1 MKYKTKKY
9 KIYHHDFR
17 KQTEL
22 LHFLLNSALFCIT
35 IYNIIITERH
45 ITMESNKFKALKAA
59 VELGSLTNAA
69 SELGYT
75 QAGLTHMMNRL
86 ENEIGCTLL
95 FRDKYGVHL
104 THDGERL
111 MPYIEDYLRAGD
123 RLEKEIAMTKEDEV
137 RTLRIAAYTS
147 MINSWLPLIMSRF
160 KQTHPSVSFEII
172 DDSIMNI
179 YNLVYEGKV
188 DLGFVSKQDDI
199 ECDFIHL
206 RNDPLLAVLPPD
218 SDIAQG
224 LEKIPVEEFSGVQFI
239 MPSRGFDMDIMRALE
254 KSEVRPTITNTN
266 VDDAAIVS
274 MVAHGLGAT
283 VLSALVL
290 KNNIERVRIMPLDPE
305 SYRDLGI
312 ISMPGVSQLAREFIE
327 VSKNEIKPD

>member
-1 MKYKTKKY
+1 
-9 KIYHHDFR
+9 
-17 KQTEL
+17 
-22 LHFLLNSALFCIT
+22 
-35 IYNIIITERH
+35 
-45 ITMESNKFKALKAA
+45 METNKFKALKYA
-59 VELGSLTNAA
+59 VDLGSLTNAA

-86 ENEIGCTLL
+86 EREIGCTLL
-95 FRDKYGVHL
+95 YRDKYGVHL
-104 THDGERL
+104 TNDGERL
-111 MPYIEDYLRAGD
+111 MPFIEDFLKAGD
-123 RLEKEIAMTKEDEV
+123 RLEKEISLTKEDDV

-147 MINSWLPLIMSRF
+147 MINNWLPLIMSRF
-160 KQTHPSVSFEII
+160 KQTHPNTTFEII

-188 DLGFVSKQDDI
+188 DLGFVSKQDNI

-224 LEKIPVEEFSGVQFI
+224 LDKIPVEEFSGIQFI
-239 MPSRGFDMDIMRALE
+239 MPSLGFDMDIMRALE

-266 VDDAAIVS
+266 VNDAAVVS

-290 KNNIERVRIMPLDPE
+290 KNNTERVRILPLSPE
-305 SYRDLGI
+305 SCRDLGI
-312 ISMPGVSQLAREFIE
+312 ISMPGISELAREFIE
-327 VSKNEIKPD
+327 MSKNEIKPD